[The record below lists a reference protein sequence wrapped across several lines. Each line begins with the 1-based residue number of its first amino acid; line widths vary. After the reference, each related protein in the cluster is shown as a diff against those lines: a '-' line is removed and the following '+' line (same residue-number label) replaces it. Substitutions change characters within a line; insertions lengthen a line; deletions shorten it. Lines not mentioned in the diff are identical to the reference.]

1 MPFDN
6 LLHGNLYYEN
16 MAQTYELR
24 FCFELSSRNLG
35 KIDINKLFF
44 GYETLH
50 TNNDINYTKK
60 KKVLF
65 TDNDNDEEKNIVVA
79 DKILSGQIYNYF
91 DVNNN
96 EHDIKNQIL
105 LTDYDKYFY
114 QLYDSFD
121 THYQDITE
129 GSNKI
134 MLNFNGACEAIY
146 VYFSCKDTNN
156 FHFNKICNSVT
167 FECNDEIYLMSNK
180 SKLNDFNS
188 IHDNFEDE
196 NYLDYVY
203 KTDFSGKY
211 VDLSTSV
218 KCPKIEFN
226 NTLKNNDLRLQVCV
240 IGIIKNVGVY
250 YNNRFIKIG

>member
-1 MPFDN
+1 
-6 LLHGNLYYEN
+6 L
-16 MAQTYELR
+16 
-24 FCFELSSRNLG
+24 
-35 KIDINKLFF
+35 INFFF
-44 GYETLH
+44 GYDTIY
-50 TNNDINYTKK
+50 TCSDINYIKK

-65 TDNDNDEEKNIVVA
+65 TSNNDDTQKNIIVS

-91 DVNNN
+91 DVDNN

-105 LTDYDKYFY
+105 LTDSDKYFY

-129 GSNKI
+129 ENNKI
-134 MLNFNGACEAIY
+134 MLDFDGICEAIY

-156 FHFNKICNSVT
+156 FHYNKICNSVT
-167 FECNDEIYLMSNK
+167 FEYDDEIYLMSNK
-180 SKLNDFNS
+180 SKLNNFNP
-188 IHDNFEDE
+188 IHNNFEDE

-211 VDLSTSV
+211 VDLSTSF

-226 NTLKNNDLRLQVCV
+226 NTLKNNNLQLQVCV

-250 YNNRFIKIG
+250 YDNRFIKIG